1 MLIDISFLITGFQPL
16 YAEVNQRADQD
27 TGRIEKDVIKI
38 GTSVI
43 KGQLCDF
50 NKQ

>member
-1 MLIDISFLITGFQPL
+1 MLIDISFLITGLQPL
-16 YAEVNQRADQD
+16 YTEVNQRAGQD
-27 TGRIEKDVIKI
+27 TGGIQNDVIKI

-43 KGQLCDF
+43 KGQLRDF